1 MDDIQRLCV
10 RLVGE
15 AAGTAAAEAARAQTG
30 ADGPARLKAA
40 LTACRQAPA
49 ETDDAGGPA
58 GVVGETSGGLADAV
72 GAELRRAVSGL
83 GREARELLALR
94 DLLGLSYVE
103 IADVIEGQS
112 DRVALGLAAARLGLR
127 EQLRGP
133 GQPQPECPERDRAL
147 RTIACRQDG
156 QPVPAA
162 DDDWLIEHLGHCRG
176 CAQAHAAMLEAAAC
190 YRAWAAAEASGGD
203 RARSAGTGGAT
214 AAGAGP

>member
-1 MDDIQRLCV
+1 MDDVQRLCV

-15 AAGTAAAEAARAQTG
+15 AAGRDAAEAARAQAG
-30 ADGPARLKAA
+30 GDGTAGLKAA
-40 LTACRQAPA
+40 LAACRQAPA
-49 ETDDAGGPA
+49 EADDAGGPA

-72 GAELRRAVSGL
+72 AAELRRAVSGL
-83 GREARELLALR
+83 EREARELLALR
-94 DLLGLSYVE
+94 DLLGLSYAE
-103 IADVIEGQS
+103 IADVIEGES

-133 GQPQPECPERDRAL
+133 GHPQPECPERDRAL
-147 RTIACRQDG
+147 RTIAARQDG

-190 YRAWAAAEASGGD
+190 YRAWAAAEAPVGA
-203 RARSAGTGGAT
+203 RARSGDSGGA
-214 AAGAGP
+214 AAGARP